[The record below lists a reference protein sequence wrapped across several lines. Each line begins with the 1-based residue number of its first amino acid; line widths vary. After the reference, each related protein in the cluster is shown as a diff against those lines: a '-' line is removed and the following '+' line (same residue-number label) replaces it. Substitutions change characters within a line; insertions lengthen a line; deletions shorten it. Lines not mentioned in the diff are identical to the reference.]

1 MNYLGIKRI
10 MHQHQNPPLPLLPPA
25 THCTNSCLTQIW
37 CARNQAL
44 AACKVWLCV
53 ASETWPLTQPRN
65 LCARVWAPHPFPPC
79 GVGVSPR
86 HPSPFLSDPS
96 GQNQLKKKN
105 IWIKWKDSWY
115 TTSGCQD
122 TVAYCHKVKVIDCGT
137 VSVNI
142 RCLPIAFFTL
152 KR

>member
-1 MNYLGIKRI
+1 MNYLGIDRI
-10 MHQHQNPPLPLLPPA
+10 ISIRTLPASPSRNPLQN
-25 THCTNSCLTQIW
+25 TNSCLTQIW

-65 LCARVWAPHPFPPC
+65 LCARVWAPHPFPLC

-105 IWIKWKDSWY
+105 IRI
-115 TTSGCQD
+115 
-122 TVAYCHKVKVIDCGT
+122 
-137 VSVNI
+137 
-142 RCLPIAFFTL
+142 
-152 KR
+152 